1 MTKFYTSFSL
11 RALLLWVLTG
21 AVLQSTAQTITGTPL
36 TGAMPVTL
44 SVAELNKKANAI
56 VRQNVVKI
64 REELSTKRTRQPQ
77 VSPDAL
83 QTASFPKGS
92 SSPVIAQQNT
102 QAIHSNFAALQTY
115 ETSGVVV
122 TPPDCM
128 GDVGPT
134 QICVASNNR
143 LKWYSKPTV
152 CDAPLTT
159 STTSGALA
167 LSGAT
172 FSIYIEDF
180 FASVSNGSEV
190 TDPHVQYDRLSQRW
204 FIVAI
209 NTATA
214 SNRIMIAVSNGPT
227 ITDLTSFSFYQ
238 FAHDQGAATGSSDQ
252 GQFCDYPTLGVDK
265 NALYIGG
272 LIFNATSGN
281 YIGSSVYVVRKSS
294 LTSGGPLVFTP
305 FRGQGTTS
313 SGIFC
318 PQGVQNDDPNAT
330 QGYFLG
336 VSAEF
341 YGVLNYIVVNNP
353 GATPSVTTGTIN
365 VPATSFPIE
374 VTALNSTELLDA
386 GDDRLLNAVLVRNKN
401 NGTASIWATHNIGV
415 TNTGVA
421 NTSSADRVATRWYSV
436 NVSGSTMTLGQSGTL
451 FDNAASSPKSFW
463 MGSISASGQGHAA
476 AGATQAGA
484 AAAANA
490 IIAGRYASTTAGS
503 LFTPVQ
509 VTSYAESYNLQ
520 SGETQRWG
528 DYSQTVTD
536 PSDDMTMWT
545 FQQFVSGTD
554 RWAVRATQIKA
565 PPPAAVSNMT
575 SVTCTGDRT
584 ISITLNGTA
593 GANFAGYYD
602 PGTDA
607 NGPGYARRLAVS
619 STGGVVISNLNYVS
633 PTQLSFTLNYANA
646 TLGSQQTLTITN
658 PDCQSV
664 TYNYTL
670 PDGCAPLPVSW
681 VSVEAAWVNAKAVV
695 KWKVTNEVNLKE
707 YVVERSSDGRQY
719 TAIGTVKASAALAG
733 QYQFTDEQAGAEN
746 YYRIR
751 QVDLDGA
758 MAYSSSVLL
767 RKAGI
772 SKLGVYP
779 NPARETVR
787 LTLPAAAGTVRLL
800 DVKGA
805 VLYSSKVAG
814 NILDLPVA
822 AYPRGV
828 YVIEFVT
835 ATGKAEQEKLVLK

>member
-1 MTKFYTSFSL
+1 MKFYFSI
-11 RALLLWVLTG
+11 RAVLLLLLTS
-21 AVLQSTAQTITGTPL
+21 AVLQVVAQEITGTPM

-44 SVAELNKKANAI
+44 TVAALEKQANSI
-56 VRQNVVKI
+56 VRNNVVKI
-64 REELSTKRTRQPQ
+64 REELSTKRNRKPKL
-77 VSPDAL
+77 SADAMM
-83 QTASFPKGS
+83 TASFPKGS

-102 QAIHSNFAALQTY
+102 QAIHSNFAALHTY
-115 ETSGVVV
+115 ETPQVVV

-159 STTSGALA
+159 SVSSGALA
-167 LSGAT
+167 LSGAA

-180 FASVSNGSEV
+180 FASVSNGESV

-227 ITDLTSFSFYQ
+227 ITGLSSFSFYQ
-238 FAHDQGAATGSSDQ
+238 FTHDQGAAAGSSDQ
-252 GQFCDYPTLGVDK
+252 GQFCDYPTLGVDR

-272 LIFNATSGN
+272 LIFDATSGD
-281 YIGSSVYVVRKSS
+281 YLGSSVYVVRKSS
-294 LTSGGPLVFTP
+294 LTSGGPIVYTP
-305 FRGQGTTS
+305 FRGQGNTS
-313 SGIFC
+313 TGIFC

-336 VSAEF
+336 VSAAF
-341 YGVLNYIVVNNP
+341 YGVLNFIVVNNP
-353 GATPSVTTGTIN
+353 GTTPSITTGSFN
-365 VPATSFPIE
+365 VPNTSFPFD
-374 VTALNSTELLDA
+374 VPALNSTQNLDA

-401 NGTASIWATHNIGV
+401 NGTMAIWATHNIGV
-415 TNTGVA
+415 ISTGTA
-421 NTSSADRVATRWYSV
+421 TASSDDRVATRWYAV
-436 NVSGSTMTLGQSGTL
+436 NVNGSTLSLAQSGTL
-451 FDNAASSPKSFW
+451 FDNAITNPKNYW
-463 MGSISASGQGHAA
+463 MGSISASGQGHAVV
-476 AGATQAGA
+476 GATQAGTTT
-484 AAAANA
+484 AANA
-490 IIAGRYASTTAGS
+490 LIAGRYASTAAGS
-503 LFTPVQ
+503 LFAPVQ
-509 VTSYAESYNLQ
+509 VTNYSETYNLQ
-520 SGETQRWG
+520 TDDIQRWG

-545 FQQFVSGTD
+545 FQQFVSGAD

-575 SVTCTGDRT
+575 AVTCTGDRT

-602 PGTDA
+602 PGADA
-607 NGPGYARRLAVS
+607 NGPGYARRLAVT
-619 STGGVVISNLNYVS
+619 STGGVLISNLNYVS

-758 MAYSSSVLL
+758 MAYSGSVLL

-779 NPARETVR
+779 NPATESVR

>member
-1 MTKFYTSFSL
+1 MKFHFSL
-11 RALLLWVLTG
+11 RAALLLLFTG
-21 AVLQSTAQTITGTPL
+21 MVLQTAAQETTGTPV

-44 SVAELNKKANAI
+44 TVAALEKQATSI
-56 VRQNVVKI
+56 VRNNVVKI
-64 REELSTKRTRQPQ
+64 REELSTKRNRRPQ
-77 VSPDAL
+77 QSPNAMF
-83 QTASFPKGS
+83 TASYPKG

-102 QAIHSNFAALQTY
+102 QAIHSNFAALHTY
-115 ETSGVVV
+115 ETPQVVV

-159 STTSGALA
+159 SVSSGALA
-167 LSGAT
+167 LSGAA
-172 FSIYIEDF
+172 FSVYLEDF
-180 FASVSNGSEV
+180 FLSVSNGESV

-214 SNRIMIAVSNGPT
+214 SNRILIAVSNGPT
-227 ITDLTSFSFYQ
+227 ITSLSSFSFYQ

-272 LIFNATSGN
+272 LIFDASTGD
-281 YIGSSVYVVRKSS
+281 YKGSSVYVVRKSS
-294 LTSGGPLVFTP
+294 LLSGGPLVFTP
-305 FRGQGTTS
+305 FRGQGTTTT
-313 SGIFC
+313 GIFC

-336 VSAEF
+336 VSASD
-341 YGVLNYIVVNNP
+341 YGVLNFIVVNNP
-353 GATPSVTTGTIN
+353 GATPGITTGTIN
-365 VPATSFPIE
+365 VPTTSFPFD
-374 VTALNSTELLDA
+374 VPALNSTLDLDA

-401 NGTASIWATHNIGV
+401 NGSAAIWATHNIGV
-415 TNTGVA
+415 VSTGTA
-421 NTSSADRVATRWYSV
+421 TTTIDDRVATRWYAVAV
-436 NVSGSTMTLGQSGTL
+436 NGSSLSLAQSGTL
-451 FDNAASSPKSFW
+451 FDNAVANPKNYW
-463 MGSISASGQGHAA
+463 MGSISATGQGHAVV
-476 AGATQAGA
+476 GATQAGLTTVP
-484 AAAANA
+484 NA
-490 IIAGRYASTTAGS
+490 LIAGRYAGTAAGA
-503 LFTPVQ
+503 LFAPVQ
-509 VTSYAESYNLQ
+509 VTSYSESYNLQ
-520 SGETQRWG
+520 TDETQRWG

-565 PPPAAVSNMT
+565 PPPAAVTDMT
-575 SVTCTGDRT
+575 AVTCTGDRT
-584 ISITLNGTA
+584 VSITLNGTA
-593 GANFAGYYD
+593 GANFAGFYD
-602 PGTDA
+602 PGADA
-607 NGPGYARRLAVS
+607 NGPGYARRLSVT
-619 STGGVVISNLNYVS
+619 STGGVVISNLSYVS
-633 PTQLSFTLNYANA
+633 PTQLTFSLNYANA

-670 PDGCAPLPVSW
+670 PVGCAPLPVSW

-758 MAYSSSVLL
+758 MAYSASVLL

-779 NPARETVR
+779 NPATETVR
-787 LTLPAAAGTVRLL
+787 LTLSAAAGTVRLL